1 MYDICIDIFYI
12 QCSMCIGI
20 YKCHR
25 GYYHIH
31 IYAAVTHDEVNEAV
45 RNEASEHS
53 YRIVQYINIE
63 WYIQALDY
71 PRL

>member
-1 MYDICIDIFYI
+1 
-12 QCSMCIGI
+12 MCIGI

-25 GYYHIH
+25 WYYHIH

-45 RNEASEHS
+45 RNEASKHS

-63 WYIQALDY
+63 
-71 PRL
+71 